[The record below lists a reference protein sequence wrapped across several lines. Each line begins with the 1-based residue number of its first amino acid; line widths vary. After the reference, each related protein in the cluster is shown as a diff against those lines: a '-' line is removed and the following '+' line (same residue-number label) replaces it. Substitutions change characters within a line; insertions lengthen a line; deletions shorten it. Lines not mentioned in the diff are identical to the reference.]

1 MNQIK
6 SIDFINQEISILK
19 GVGKKIKSLLK
30 KKKIE
35 KISDLLWSFP
45 QGFTDRTN
53 LRKLDSLE
61 IGKINTIKVKVM
73 RYNFPRIKNLPNKV
87 ICEDEKGKIDIVFF
101 NSREGYV
108 RKILPLNTFVVISGK
123 INYFKKK
130 YQITNPKYVVPI
142 DKEDFV
148 NRIMPKYSLTEGLN
162 EKTYRKLIEYV
173 LKNLKNL
180 DEWHSEDILKKIG
193 NVSWLKSISEIHKS
207 KKNDLNSIFYRRLA
221 YDEILSNLLVLS
233 EVRRRVKKLKKENKK
248 FDDVLSKKIFLNF
261 NFTLTKSQ
269 IYSIQEINND
279 LKSNYKMFR
288 LLQGDVGSGK
298 TIVAFAAAANVIRSN
313 YQVAMMAPTEIL
325 AKQHFELAKKI
336 FNSTEVN
343 IKLLTS
349 KINNTDK
356 NLLMKNI
363 SCGRVNFLIGT
374 HSLFQKKI
382 SFKNL
387 GLVIIDEQ
395 HKFGVKQRI
404 ELSNKGGNNCDVLL
418 MTATPI
424 PRSLIL
430 SIYGDMDVSRL
441 TDKPR
446 FRKNIITISKPEE
459 KLHEVIYFIKK
470 QIKKG
475 NQIFWVC
482 PLIEESKNL
491 NYSAAVKKYNQLS
504 KVFYGKVGLIHGDIK
519 EYEKNKT
526 LNSFLNGS
534 IDILVSTTVIEVGID
549 FPKANVIVIENSN
562 KFGLSQL
569 HQLRGRVGRG
579 KNQATCIL
587 LYKKNLSSNAKKR
600 IKILK
605 SSTDGFFIAEEDM
618 KLRGF
623 GDVLGYQQSGLKIF
637 KLADPLH
644 HEDLFNIAE
653 NNIKVIERDRSN
665 FKKYNNLLKLFDK
678 VNIIN
683 QIKLENSI

>member
-356 NLLMKNI
+356 KYLLR
-363 SCGRVNFLIGT
+363 SCQFFNWYPF
-374 HSLFQKKI
+374 
-382 SFKNL
+382 SF
-387 GLVIIDEQ
+387 
-395 HKFGVKQRI
+395 
-404 ELSNKGGNNCDVLL
+404 
-418 MTATPI
+418 P
-424 PRSLIL
+424 
-430 SIYGDMDVSRL
+430 
-441 TDKPR
+441 
-446 FRKNIITISKPEE
+446 
-459 KLHEVIYFIKK
+459 
-470 QIKKG
+470 
-475 NQIFWVC
+475 
-482 PLIEESKNL
+482 
-491 NYSAAVKKYNQLS
+491 
-504 KVFYGKVGLIHGDIK
+504 
-519 EYEKNKT
+519 
-526 LNSFLNGS
+526 
-534 IDILVSTTVIEVGID
+534 
-549 FPKANVIVIENSN
+549 
-562 KFGLSQL
+562 
-569 HQLRGRVGRG
+569 
-579 KNQATCIL
+579 
-587 LYKKNLSSNAKKR
+587 KKNL
-600 IKILK
+600 
-605 SSTDGFFIAEEDM
+605 F
-618 KLRGF
+618 
-623 GDVLGYQQSGLKIF
+623 
-637 KLADPLH
+637 
-644 HEDLFNIAE
+644 
-653 NNIKVIERDRSN
+653 
-665 FKKYNNLLKLFDK
+665 
-678 VNIIN
+678 
-683 QIKLENSI
+683 